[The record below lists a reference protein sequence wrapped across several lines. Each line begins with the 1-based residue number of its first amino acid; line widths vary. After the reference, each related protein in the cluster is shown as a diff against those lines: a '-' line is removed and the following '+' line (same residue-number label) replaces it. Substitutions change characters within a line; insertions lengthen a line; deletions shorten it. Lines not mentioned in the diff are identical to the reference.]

1 MWSLPDLA
9 EGETMTAK
17 KIAASALVAT
27 GLSCMGAIF
36 SVYAQDYPS
45 RSVTLV
51 VPFAP
56 GGSLDIVGRMLGE
69 QLSTRLGKA
78 FAIENRPGGG
88 TNVAT
93 TGVAKSA
100 PDGHTL
106 LITTSAL
113 AINATL
119 YKKLLHDPVRDFAP
133 LALVANV
140 PLVLVVNSA
149 LPVRSVT
156 DLIKLAKASP
166 DRLSYASG
174 GSGSAPH
181 LFGELFKSLAGIEMI
196 HVPYRGGSQAVT
208 DLVAGHVQVMFADPG
223 SVLPQMREGRIRAL
237 GVTSTT
243 RLPVIPD
250 IPPIAE
256 AGVASYDAVSW
267 QLLIAP
273 AKTPPTITNRL
284 HDTIKS
290 ITAQTDIKMRLTKL
304 GLMPA
309 TSPSPEA
316 LRRFVALEVDR
327 WGDVVRRIGIAG
339 TE

>member
-1 MWSLPDLA
+1 
-9 EGETMTAK
+9 MTAK
-17 KIAASALVAT
+17 QIAALALVAT
-27 GLSCMGAIF
+27 GFVSIEAVVPAG
-36 SVYAQDYPS
+36 AQDYPS
-45 RSVTLV
+45 RVVTLV

-56 GGSLDIVGRMLGE
+56 GGSLDIVGRMLGG
-69 QLSTRLGKA
+69 QLSARLGKA

-100 PDGHTL
+100 PDGQTL
-106 LITTSAL
+106 LLTTSAL

-119 YKKLLHDPVRDFAP
+119 YKKLLHDPLKDLAP
-133 LALVANV
+133 VALVADV
-140 PLVLVVNSA
+140 PLVLVVNPA

-156 DLIKLAKASP
+156 DLIALAKASP
-166 DRLSYASG
+166 GHLSYASG

-181 LFGELFKSLAGIEMI
+181 LFGELFKSLAGIEMT

-208 DLVAGHVQVMFADPG
+208 DLVAGHVHVMFADPG
-223 SVLPQMREGRIRAL
+223 SVLPQIREGKVRAL

-256 AGVASYDAVSW
+256 AGVAKYDAVSW
-267 QLLIAP
+267 QLLAAP
-273 AKTPPTITNRL
+273 AKTPPIIINRL
-284 HDTIKS
+284 HDSIKS
-290 ITAQTDIKMRLTKL
+290 ITAQADIEMRLTQL

-309 TSPSPEA
+309 SSPSPEA
-316 LRRFVALEVDR
+316 LQRFVALEVER
-327 WGDVVRRIGIAG
+327 WSKVVRRIGITG